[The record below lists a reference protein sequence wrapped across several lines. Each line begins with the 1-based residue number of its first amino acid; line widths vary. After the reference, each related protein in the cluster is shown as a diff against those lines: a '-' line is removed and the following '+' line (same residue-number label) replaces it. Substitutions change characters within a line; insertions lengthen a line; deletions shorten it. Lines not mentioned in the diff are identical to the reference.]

1 MDLKPFDGIVT
12 CGIDSLEV
20 IQLKDLANI
29 SMDTIKQD
37 LVNMLKEHYSQA
49 A

>member
-20 IQLKDLANI
+20 IQLKDLENI
-29 SMDTIKQD
+29 AMNTIKQD
-37 LVNMLKEHYSQA
+37 LVNMIQEHYSQA